1 MWPWKAKVAGPPSA
15 RISHVKL
22 RNLEDPN
29 LPSIQQVL
37 YINQSYVRGSDLFS
51 SSFDLCNI
59 LFTNHVSRMK
69 ERNIFQK
76 IIGTSHIGLIN
87 KQYCNV
93 LSLFQCCMCSSAGA
107 GVDSA
112 KTNQTSMAK
121 EENPEDPLLAATSPS
136 PRGAAT
142 LPFY

>member
-1 MWPWKAKVAGPPSA
+1 MLILVMFSGLGQAQDLVEGLGCILHALG
-15 RISHVKL
+15 L
-22 RNLEDPN
+22 
-29 LPSIQQVL
+29 QQDIVPGFGRKTYPGCRGLGCDYLL

-87 KQYCNV
+87 KQYIC
-93 LSLFQCCMCSSAGA
+93 Q
-107 GVDSA
+107 
-112 KTNQTSMAK
+112 NQGTTK
-121 EENPEDPLLAATSPS
+121 RVPL
-136 PRGAAT
+136 
-142 LPFY
+142 YYID